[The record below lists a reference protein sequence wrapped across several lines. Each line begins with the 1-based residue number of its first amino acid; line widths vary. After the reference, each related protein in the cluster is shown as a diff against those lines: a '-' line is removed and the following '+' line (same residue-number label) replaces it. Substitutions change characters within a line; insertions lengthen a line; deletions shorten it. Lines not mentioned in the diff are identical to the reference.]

1 LGHVGKINESN
12 VVKSRSF
19 IYDEKLNSENG
30 INEIEEEDDDEE
42 EGSIDDDCD
51 NKVVDGDVEEIKLEI
66 GLLLLLVE
74 FIAVVVVVE
83 GEAVEGDDVDKTDG
97 EEDEDG

>member
-1 LGHVGKINESN
+1 
-12 VVKSRSF
+12 
-19 IYDEKLNSENG
+19 LNSENG
-30 INEIEEEDDDEE
+30 INEIEEEDDDDEE
-42 EGSIDDDCD
+42 ESIDDDCD

-66 GLLLLLVE
+66 GLLLLLLLLLVG